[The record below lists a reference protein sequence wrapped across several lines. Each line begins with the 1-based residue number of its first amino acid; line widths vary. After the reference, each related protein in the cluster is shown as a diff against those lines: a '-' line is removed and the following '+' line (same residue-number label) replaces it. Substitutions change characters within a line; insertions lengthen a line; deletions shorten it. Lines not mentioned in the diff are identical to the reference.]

1 MKKKNHKKKKGNKEM
16 SSQKQ
21 KSQNFKF
28 RGKQILLL
36 GLVALVISAGYYRWT
51 IEREELASSIPTAN
65 EALPVEAD
73 GGDNKG
79 DENKDNNVTEQKSD
93 NNQNDNG
100 GTQNEDIAKLRK
112 DRDSARSA
120 SVEEWKKLKADEKSS
135 QESRKDAENKIKQA
149 TESADAERRVETQ
162 IKAKGYDDCFAYIS
176 ENGISVT
183 VKGGQ
188 IDGSKV
194 AAMKDIIVTETHIPV
209 KNIKINAM

>member
-1 MKKKNHKKKKGNKEM
+1 M

-120 SVEEWKKLKADEKSS
+120 SVEEWKKLKSDEKSS

-194 AAMKDIIVTETHIPV
+194 AAMNDIIVTETHIPV

>member
-1 MKKKNHKKKKGNKEM
+1 M

-28 RGKQILLL
+28 RGKQLLLL

-120 SVEEWKKLKADEKSS
+120 SVEEWKKLKSDEKSS

>member
-1 MKKKNHKKKKGNKEM
+1 M

-120 SVEEWKKLKADEKSS
+120 SVEEWKKLKSDEKSS
-135 QESRKDAENKIKQA
+135 QESLKDAENKIKQA

>member
-1 MKKKNHKKKKGNKEM
+1 M

-65 EALPVEAD
+65 ESLPVEAD

>member
-1 MKKKNHKKKKGNKEM
+1 M

-100 GTQNEDIAKLRK
+100 GTQHEDIAKLRK

-120 SVEEWKKLKADEKSS
+120 SVEEWKKLKSDEKSS

>member
-1 MKKKNHKKKKGNKEM
+1 M

-73 GGDNKG
+73 GGDNKD
-79 DENKDNNVTEQKSD
+79 DENRDNNGTEQKSD

-100 GTQNEDIAKLRK
+100 GTQSEDIAKLRK

>member
-1 MKKKNHKKKKGNKEM
+1 M

-51 IEREELASSIPTAN
+51 LEREELASSIPTAN

-79 DENKDNNVTEQKSD
+79 DENKDNNGTEQKSG

-100 GTQNEDIAKLRK
+100 GTQSEDIAKLRK

-120 SVEEWKKLKADEKSS
+120 SVEEWKKLKSDEKSS

>member
-1 MKKKNHKKKKGNKEM
+1 M

-65 EALPVEAD
+65 EALPVESV

-120 SVEEWKKLKADEKSS
+120 SVEEWKKLKSDEKSS

>member
-1 MKKKNHKKKKGNKEM
+1 M

-79 DENKDNNVTEQKSD
+79 DENKDNNATEQKSD

-120 SVEEWKKLKADEKSS
+120 SVEEWKKLKSDEKSS

>member
-1 MKKKNHKKKKGNKEM
+1 M

-65 EALPVEAD
+65 EVLPVEAD

-79 DENKDNNVTEQKSD
+79 DENKDNNGTEQKSG

-100 GTQNEDIAKLRK
+100 GTQSEDIAKLRK

-149 TESADAERRVETQ
+149 AESADAERRVETQ